1 MPLIFFVVSVAAIVC
16 AAGWLTGCSTP
27 ARDPASPIAVAA
39 PSAAPGPPADGLAV
53 ALPDPSPRL
62 PAAAFDADVLL
73 LGEVHDNGAQH
84 AIRARWLAE
93 LVAARRFAL
102 LLEQFDRASQP
113 AIDAALRDG
122 VPPRELA
129 ERAGFR
135 FAGWQW
141 SFYEPY
147 LRLAI
152 DSRLPLAGGNL
163 SSAELMAIARGQ
175 RPAPELMTAP
185 GVDWRDVDEAAMRA
199 AIDAGHCGK
208 MPASALDR
216 MIVAQRARDAGLAQT
231 VLDAH
236 RRTGLPV
243 VVLAGNGHVRRDLGA
258 PRYLRAAW
266 PQARI
271 VSIGFEEAA
280 TTTADPAAAG
290 ERGRAA
296 DAGGAASTGSAPRY
310 DGEIL
315 TAAQPRPD
323 PCAAFESRR

>member
-1 MPLIFFVVSVAAIVC
+1 M
-16 AAGWLTGCSTP
+16 
-27 ARDPASPIAVAA
+27 A
-39 PSAAPGPPADGLAV
+39 PSATPDADPAADARSV
-53 ALPDPSPRL
+53 ALPDPPPRL

-73 LGEVHDNGAQH
+73 LGEVHDNSVQH

-93 LVAARRFAL
+93 LAASRRFAL
-102 LLEQFDRASQP
+102 VLEQLDRASQP
-113 AIDAALRDG
+113 AIDAALREG
-122 VPPRELA
+122 VAPRELA

-141 SFYEPY
+141 PFYEPY

-175 RPAPELMTAP
+175 HPAPELMAAT
-185 GVDWRDVDEAAMRA
+185 GVDWRDADDAAMRA
-199 AIDAGHCGK
+199 VIDAGHCGK
-208 MPASALDR
+208 MPASALGR

-231 VLDAH
+231 VVDVH
-236 RRTGLPV
+236 RQTGLPV
-243 VVLAGNGHVRRDLGA
+243 VVLAGNGHVRRDLGM

-271 VSIGFEEAA
+271 LSIGFEEAA
-280 TTTADPAAAG
+280 PTPADPAAAG
-290 ERGRAA
+290 ERSGAA
-296 DAGGAASTGSAPRY
+296 DAAGARAAATGPAPRY
-310 DGEIL
+310 DDEIL

-323 PCAAFESRR
+323 PCAAFESPPARPPGESPR